1 LKLAKKAKTRQRTA
15 GTTRPRRKKAAKKAT
30 ASRTAHTLS
39 LHMAFDGV
47 YEATLDRTEQ
57 IRFNFE
63 DHDSIQMACGS
74 MTGGEVSRVG
84 GDTSSA
90 SIPVSVVPRRAPR

>member
-1 LKLAKKAKTRQRTA
+1 
-15 GTTRPRRKKAAKKAT
+15 
-30 ASRTAHTLS
+30 
-39 LHMAFDGV
+39 MAPDGF
-47 YEATLDRTEQ
+47 YEARLDKTEM
-57 IRFNFE
+57 IRFTFE

-90 SIPVSVVPRRAPR
+90 SIPVTVVPRRAPR